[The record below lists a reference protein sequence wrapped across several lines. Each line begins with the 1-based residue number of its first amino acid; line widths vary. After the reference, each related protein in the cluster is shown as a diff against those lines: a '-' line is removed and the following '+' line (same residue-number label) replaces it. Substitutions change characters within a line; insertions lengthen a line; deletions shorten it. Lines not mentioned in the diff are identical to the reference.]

1 MKLFMSFTSLL
12 LLLFSVQALADCLP
26 VKVRNTE
33 GNYIVPGTKGD
44 IVYVRRNGIEL
55 ALDAYVQKRG
65 DKRPAVIVIHG
76 GGFTSGSRVSF
87 IGQFLELL
95 TSAGYNWFAID
106 YRKHGVKKYKESL
119 DDVRAALAFVRCNS
133 REFRIDPDRIALL
146 GEDTGAQLAALLG
159 TEKPAGV
166 RANVLVG
173 GVYDLRDLKQFQSDL
188 DEQTKVAAS
197 PVRTVVSG
205 IPDTLILHGQDDT
218 EVPNSQVRDY
228 FTALQEAKV
237 SSNYFLFQGAIHRPE
252 NWRPEQWDYKQRLI
266 RWLNWKMQLKDADH
280 EPYVSPTLQKDIV
293 FSSQHGLK
301 LDAYVPTGNGPFP
314 AVIIAHG
321 GGWEAGDK
329 DTYTTPIFEPLA
341 KAGFAWF
348 SIDYRLTPQA
358 RHQDQ
363 LNDLREAIRYVKA
376 YAKSFR
382 IDPNRIALL
391 GESASGQM
399 VSYLATNAQTENEVG
414 LKVAAVVS
422 FYGVYDLAAM
432 VKDNSPRALHARLFG
447 LQELNDQAWSMLRR
461 YSPLSNLETYV
472 PNPLRIKDVPPLLLV
487 CGTKD
492 GLYKQQET
500 FAQRLKSLNATY
512 DTIAVKG
519 APHGIENWEGHPEWM
534 GYKQKVVAWLRQ
546 QLGR

>member
-1 MKLFMSFTSLL
+1 MKRSSLFLFFLL
-12 LLLFSVQALADCLP
+12 LAVPALADCLP
-26 VKVRNTE
+26 LKVRNPA
-33 GNYIVPGTKGD
+33 GNYLLPGVQGD
-44 IVYVRRNGIEL
+44 IVYARHGGVEL

-65 DKRPAVIVIHG
+65 DQRPAVIVIHG

-106 YRKHGVKKYKESL
+106 YRKNGLKRFRDSL
-119 DDVRAALAFVRCNS
+119 DDVRAALAFVRCHA
-133 REFRIDPDRIALL
+133 REFRLDPNRIALL

-159 TEKPAGV
+159 QEKPTGV
-166 RANVLVG
+166 KANVLIG
-173 GVYDLRDLKQFQSDL
+173 GVYDLRDLKQFQAGL
-188 DEQTKVAAS
+188 DESTKVSAS
-197 PVRTVVSG
+197 PVRTVVPG

-237 SSNYFLFQGAIHRPE
+237 NSNYWIFEGAIHRPE
-252 NWRPEQWDYKQRLI
+252 NWRPETWDYKQRLV
-266 RWLNWKMQLKDADH
+266 RWLNWKLELKDADY

-293 FSSQHGLK
+293 FSSPHQLK
-301 LDAYVPTGNGPFP
+301 LDAYVPPGRGPFP

-329 DTYTTPIFEPLA
+329 VTYATPLFEPLA

-376 YAKSFR
+376 HAKDFH

-399 VSYLATNAQTENEVG
+399 VSYLATNAQTEKEAG
-414 LKVAAVVS
+414 LNVAAVVS
-422 FYGVYDLAAM
+422 LYGVYDLAAM
-432 VKDNSPRALHARLFG
+432 VKEHSPRALHARLFG
-447 LQELNDQAWSMLRR
+447 SQELNDQARSSLRR
-461 YSPLSNLETYV
+461 YSPLYNLETYI
-472 PNPLRIKDVPPLLLV
+472 PHPLRIKDMPPLLLI

-492 GLYKQQET
+492 GLYKQQEA
-500 FAQRLKSLNATY
+500 FAQRLKSLNANY
-512 DTIAVKG
+512 DSLAVEG
-519 APHGIENWEGHPEWM
+519 ASHGIENWEGHPEWM
-534 GYKQKVVAWLRQ
+534 SYKQKLVDWLRL
-546 QLGR
+546 QLRK

>member
-1 MKLFMSFTSLL
+1 MKQLMQLFLL
-12 LLLFSVQALADCLP
+12 LLSVNALADCLP
-26 VKVRNTE
+26 VKVRNPE

-44 IVYVRRNGIEL
+44 IVYARHNGVEL

-65 DKRPAVIVIHG
+65 DQRPAVIVIHG

-106 YRKHGVKKYKESL
+106 YRKQGLSHYKESL
-119 DDVRAALAFVRCNS
+119 DDVRAALAFVRCNAK
-133 REFRIDPDRIALL
+133 EFRIDPDRIALL
-146 GEDTGAQLAALLG
+146 GEDTGARLATLLVA
-159 TEKPAGV
+159 EKPLGLKAAV
-166 RANVLVG
+166 MVG
-173 GVYDLRDLKQFQSDL
+173 GVYDLDDLLRFPPRPRSSVPH
-188 DEQTKVAAS
+188 ENI
-197 PVRTVVSG
+197 
-205 IPDTLILHGQDDT
+205 IPIGKPPILMFHGTADQ
-218 EVPNSQVRDY
+218 E
-228 FTALQEAKV
+228 FT
-237 SSNYFLFQGAIHRPE
+237 LFQAMQYILSAQETDTRPRLEFVEKASHRPE
-252 NWRPEQWDYKQRLI
+252 NWWPVQWEYKAKLI
-266 RWLNWKMQLKDADH
+266 EWLNQELNHALPDH
-280 EPYVSPTLQKDIV
+280 EPYIAPTLQKNIV
-293 FSSQHGLK
+293 FSSPHGLK
-301 LDAYVPTGNGPFP
+301 LDAYVPKGRGPFP

-329 DTYTTPIFEPLA
+329 VTYATPIFAPLA

-382 IDPNRIALL
+382 IDPNRIAIV
-391 GESASGQM
+391 GESASAQM
-399 VSYLATNAQTENEVG
+399 AAYLATNAQVEKEAG
-414 LKVAAVVS
+414 LNVAAVVS

-447 LQELNDQAWSMLRR
+447 LQELNDQAWTMLRR
-461 YSPLSNLETYV
+461 YSPLYNLETYI
-472 PNPLRIKDVPPLLLV
+472 PNPLRIKDVPPLLLI

-492 GLYKQQET
+492 GLYKQQEA
-500 FAQRLKSLNATY
+500 FAQRLQSLNAQY
-512 DTIAVKG
+512 DALAVEG

-534 GYKQKVVAWLRQ
+534 SYKQKMVAWLRV
-546 QLGR
+546 QLRQ